1 MILSIAVETPL
12 QQDVREMVAELNAH
26 LNPLSPREYQFQMT
40 VEQMAEPHT
49 TVFVARNSEG
59 NAIGQ
64 AIGQAIG
71 MGSLKVHGPD
81 LGEVKRFWTR
91 PIVRGTGVGR
101 QLLQSVIGLGREK
114 GISRLVLETGG
125 TPPFADTWRFYE
137 AGGFKRCGAFLDY
150 PDTEY
155 SRFYD
160 QFLRQDMTA

>member
-1 MILSIAVETPL
+1 MTLSIAVETPL

-26 LNPLSPREYQFQMT
+26 LIPLSPREYQFQMT

-49 TVFVARNSEG
+49 TVFVARNSKGE
-59 NAIGQ
+59 AV
-64 AIGQAIG
+64 G
-71 MGSLKVHGPD
+71 MGSLKVHGPE

-101 QLLQSVIGLGREK
+101 QLLQRVIDLAREK

-125 TPPFADTWRFYE
+125 TQPFADTWRFYE

-155 SRFYD
+155 SRFYE
-160 QFLRQDMTA
+160 QNLNQEKAG

>member
-1 MILSIAVETPL
+1 MTISIAVETPL

-49 TVFVARNSEG
+49 TVFVARNG
-59 NAIGQ
+59 KGGAV
-64 AIGQAIG
+64 G

-81 LGEVKRFWTR
+81 LAEVKRFWTR
-91 PIVRGTGVGR
+91 PVVRGTGVGR
-101 QLLQSVIGLGREK
+101 QLLEKVIGLAREK
-114 GISRLVLETGG
+114 GILRLVLETGG
-125 TPPFADTWRFYE
+125 TQPFADTWRFYE

>member
-1 MILSIAVETPL
+1 MTISIAVETPL

-26 LNPLSPREYQFQMT
+26 LIPLSPREYQFQMT

-49 TVFVARNSEG
+49 TVFVARNG
-59 NAIGQ
+59 KGGAV
-64 AIGQAIG
+64 G

-81 LGEVKRFWTR
+81 LAEVKRFWTR
-91 PIVRGTGVGR
+91 PVVRGTGVGR
-101 QLLQSVIGLGREK
+101 QLLEKVIGLAREK
-114 GISRLVLETGG
+114 GIPRLVLETGG
-125 TPPFADTWRFYE
+125 TQPFADTWRFYE
-137 AGGFKRCGAFLDY
+137 AGDFKRCGAFLDY

>member
-1 MILSIAVETPL
+1 MTLSIEVETPL

-26 LNPLSPREYQFQMT
+26 LIPLSPREYQFQMT

-49 TVFVARNSEG
+49 TVFVARNG
-59 NAIGQ
+59 KGGAV
-64 AIGQAIG
+64 G

-81 LGEVKRFWTR
+81 LAEVKRFWTR
-91 PIVRGTGVGR
+91 PVVRGTGVGR
-101 QLLQSVIGLGREK
+101 QLLEKVIGLAREK
-114 GISRLVLETGG
+114 GIPRLVLETGG
-125 TPPFADTWRFYE
+125 TQPFADTWRFYE

>member
-1 MILSIAVETPL
+1 MTLSIDVETPL

-26 LNPLSPREYQFQMT
+26 LIPLSPREYQFQMT

-49 TVFVARNSEG
+49 TVFVARSFEG
-59 NAIGQ
+59 N
-64 AIGQAIG
+64 AIG
-71 MGSLKVHGPD
+71 MGSLKVHRPD

-91 PIVRGTGVGR
+91 PVVRGTGVGR
-101 QLLQSVIGLGREK
+101 QLLENVIGLGREK

-125 TPPFADTWRFYE
+125 TQPFADTWRFYE

-155 SRFYD
+155 SRFYE
-160 QFLRQDMTA
+160 QYLNQEKAG

>member
-1 MILSIAVETPL
+1 MTIAIAVETPL

-26 LNPLSPREYQFQMT
+26 LIPLSPREYQFQMT

-49 TVFVARNSEG
+49 TVFVARN
-59 NAIGQ
+59 GQ
-64 AIGQAIG
+64 GEAVGQAIG

-81 LGEVKRFWTR
+81 LAEVKRFWTR
-91 PIVRGTGVGR
+91 PVVRGTGVGR
-101 QLLQSVIGLGREK
+101 QLLQRVIVLAREK
-114 GISRLVLETGG
+114 GIPRLVLETGG